1 MKSNPVIF
9 YLNNEYIECY
19 PENPYISVLD
29 FLRLD
34 KELTGTKEGC
44 GEGDCG
50 ACTVLLGSLKKRNS
64 KFELKYESINSCIK
78 FLPSVHGCHVVSIEH
93 ISKEMTSYYTLYKR
107 S

>member
-19 PENPYISVLD
+19 PENPYVSVLD

-44 GEGDCG
+44 VRGIV
-50 ACTVLLGSLKKRNS
+50 ACTVLLGSLKK
-64 KFELKYESINSCIK
+64 
-78 FLPSVHGCHVVSIEH
+78 
-93 ISKEMTSYYTLYKR
+93 EMLNLN
-107 S
+107 